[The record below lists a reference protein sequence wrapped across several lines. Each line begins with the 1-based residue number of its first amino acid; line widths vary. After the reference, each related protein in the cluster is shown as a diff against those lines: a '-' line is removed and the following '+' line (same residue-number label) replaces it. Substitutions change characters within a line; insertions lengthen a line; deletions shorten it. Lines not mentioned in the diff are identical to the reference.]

1 MGHKNGYRLRRLNI
15 NTESI
20 NVEEFGLMQGHDKIL
35 NLFIL
40 QEINK
45 LQSDKIGEDVTR
57 APDVTATTNK
67 ELR

>member
-1 MGHKNGYRLRRLNI
+1 MIKYLK
-15 NTESI
+15 S
-20 NVEEFGLMQGHDKIL
+20 V
-35 NLFIL
+35 FIL